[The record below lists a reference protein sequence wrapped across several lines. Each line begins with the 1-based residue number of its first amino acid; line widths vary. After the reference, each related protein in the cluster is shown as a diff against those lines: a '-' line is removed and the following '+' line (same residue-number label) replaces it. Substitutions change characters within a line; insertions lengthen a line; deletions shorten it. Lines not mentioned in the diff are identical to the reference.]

1 MPDLCALCGENPATT
16 RDHIPPQGIY
26 PKPRDNDINFNIV
39 PACSSCNNGA
49 AVEDEQF
56 KVFIGI
62 STGEFHDQPETVIN
76 SIARTIG
83 NNQKIANQIF
93 ETKRNVYAYRQNQV
107 LEPAVSVTFDGEK
120 YCKVVSR
127 IVRGLYWIERG
138 KALGLG
144 SNINI
149 FPTDQ
154 MKPDFAKSIKELMD
168 CLNPHLLNKK
178 TFVYKVLFNDD
189 GSSIW
194 GIQFFGK
201 HTVFA
206 YAEPPKA

>member
-1 MPDLCALCGENPATT
+1 M
-16 RDHIPPQGIY
+16 
-26 PKPRDNDINFNIV
+26 
-39 PACSSCNNGA
+39 
-49 AVEDEQF
+49 
-56 KVFIGI
+56 GI
-62 STGEFHDQPETVIN
+62 STGEFHDQPEIVIN

-154 MKPDFAKSIKELMD
+154 MKPDFAQSIKELMD
-168 CLNPHLLNKK
+168 CLEPHFLNKK

-189 GSSIW
+189 ESSIW
-194 GIQFFGK
+194 GVKFFGK

-206 YAEPPKA
+206 YAEPPKT

>member
-1 MPDLCALCGENPATT
+1 MPDLCALCGENAATT

-26 PKPRDNDINFNIV
+26 PKPRDNDINFNVV
-39 PACSSCNNGA
+39 PAFSSCNNGA

-56 KVFIGI
+56 KVFMGI
-62 STGEFHDQPETVIN
+62 STGEFHDQPEIVIN

-154 MKPDFAKSIKELMD
+154 MKPDFSQSIKELMG
-168 CLNPHLLNKK
+168 CLEPHFLNKK

-189 GSSIW
+189 ESSIW
-194 GIQFFGK
+194 GVQFFGK

-206 YAEPPKA
+206 YAEPPKT